1 MDYSK
6 RNMNKKK
13 YVLLFLLLVCIIA
26 QAHEFWLQPQKYF
39 YAVGEKAV
47 ISFKVGENFMGES
60 WDLKRHRIERLE
72 LIGGSRTT
80 DLKTNVKEGDKDN
93 LEIELKENG
102 THLIVM
108 QSNAA
113 FIELEADKFNSYLIE
128 DGLDNVY
135 DIRKN
140 TNTLNKPSKEFY
152 SRYAKL
158 LLQVGDVK
166 DDAYKKVI
174 GLPIEIIPD
183 RNPYD
188 LQKGDLIRFK
198 IMWQGKPCFGAKVSV
213 WNRFDNRTTIQN
225 IYTEQDGTME
235 THISNPGAWMVSVVR
250 MIPSTKEGADWE
262 SYWGSLVF
270 GVE

>member
-1 MDYSK
+1 
-6 RNMNKKK
+6 MNKK
-13 YVLLFLLLVCIIA
+13 LLAILFLITISIVV
-26 QAHEFWLQPQKYF
+26 QAHEFWIQPQKYF
-39 YAVGEKAV
+39 YAIGEKATL
-47 ISFKVGENFMGES
+47 SFKVGQNFTGEP
-60 WDLKRHRIERLE
+60 WNLKHHRIERLE
-72 LIGGSRTT
+72 LLRGSQTI

-108 QSNAA
+108 QSNNA
-113 FIELEADKFNSYLIE
+113 FIELEADKFNSYLKE

-152 SRYAKL
+152 SRHTKL
-158 LLQVGDVK
+158 LFQVGDVK
-166 DDAYKKVI
+166 DDTYKKVM
-174 GLPIEIIPD
+174 GLPIEIVPD
-183 RNPYD
+183 RNPYS
-188 LQKGDLIRFK
+188 LKKGDLIRFK
-198 IMWQGKPCFGAKVSV
+198 ILWQGKPVFGARIKV

-270 GVE
+270 GVKF